1 MDDARRA
8 FNRDLHHLA
17 QYVPNLIAALV
28 ILAIGAI
35 VGWIAARFVAG
46 ALTRLGFD
54 DLGERTGLIDDLAR
68 VGIRMRP
75 ARLVGRIT
83 FLVVFAAAFVQAV
96 NGLELAPI
104 SESLGTFLT
113 YLPHAVLAVVL
124 VLVGIIVGDTV
135 GRGTA
140 GAMSRSGVLYHD
152 LAGTFLRS
160 AIIVLFVLM
169 ALQQLTVDS
178 GFLFYVLLVVFGA
191 GALAVAIAG
200 GWGARVF
207 AENLVASHYAERHFR
222 IGDQIRIEGHSGA
235 IERLDATSITL
246 RTADDRTMIFPN
258 ALLARSVIETGTQ
271 PPPQASTPTTLA

>member
-1 MDDARRA
+1 MDDLRRA
-8 FNRDLHHLA
+8 LTINAHDVAR
-17 QYVPNLIAALV
+17 YVPNLVAALA
-28 ILAIGAI
+28 ILLVGALIG
-35 VGWIAARFVAG
+35 WLAARFVSR

-54 DLGERTGLIDDLAR
+54 DLAARTGLIDDLAR

-83 FLVVFAAAFVQAV
+83 FLVIFAAAFVQAV

-113 YLPHAVLAVVL
+113 YLPHVVLAVVI
-124 VLVGIIVGDTV
+124 VLAGIIVGDTV

-152 LAGTFLRS
+152 VAGSFLRS
-160 AIIVLFVLM
+160 AIIVLAVLM

-178 GFLFYVLLVVFGA
+178 GFLFYVLLVVLGA
-191 GALAVAIAG
+191 AALAVAIAG

-222 IGDQIRIEGHSGA
+222 VGDVIRVEGRTGE
-235 IERLDATSITL
+235 IERLDATSIML
-246 RTADDRTMIFPN
+246 RTAEGRTIVPN
-258 ALLARSVIETGTQ
+258 ALLPRAIVEAEVQRE
-271 PPPQASTPTTLA
+271 PPPAGAPPL

>member
-1 MDDARRA
+1 MDEARRA
-8 FNRDLHHLA
+8 FERNLHDA
-17 QYVPNLIAALV
+17 ARYIPNLIGALV
-28 ILAIGAI
+28 ILAIGALI
-35 VGWIAARFVAG
+35 GWIAARFVAG
-46 ALTRLGFD
+46 SLTRVGFD

-83 FLVVFAAAFVQAV
+83 FLVIFVAAFVQAV

-113 YLPHAVLAVVL
+113 YLPHAVLAVVI
-124 VLVGIIVGDTV
+124 VLAGIIVGDTV

-160 AIIVLFVLM
+160 AIIVLAVLM
-169 ALQQLTVDS
+169 GLQQLTVDS
-178 GFLFYVLLVVFGA
+178 SFLFYVLLVVFGA
-191 GALAVAIAG
+191 AAFAVAVAG

-222 IGDQIRIEGHSGA
+222 IGDYIVIEGRSGA

-246 RTADDRTMIFPN
+246 RTSDGRTMIFPN
-258 ALLARSVIETGTQ
+258 AVLARSAIETGTQ
-271 PPPQASTPTTLA
+271 PPPLQTSPPA